1 MNNREDIGLQL
12 ARIRVKR
19 GMSTRELAE
28 QCGVHYSNICK
39 IEKGA
44 YNVSIDILS
53 KVCAALEADIR
64 IIEKEKV
71 EATE

>member
-1 MNNREDIGLQL
+1 MNNREVIGMQL
-12 ARIRVKR
+12 ARIRAIR
-19 GMSTRELAE
+19 GISTRELAE
-28 QCGVHYSNICK
+28 LCGVHYSNICK

-53 KVCAALEADIR
+53 KVCDALDSEIR
-64 IIEKEKV
+64 IIEKENV